1 MFVTYGR
8 IKGFFCK
15 QGGFYSA
22 EICVERGATQGDV
35 DSPVIFNLI
44 IDAVL
49 RKVTEEIDFGGSKLS
64 FYADDGL
71 LEHTDPKALQ
81 RDVDR
86 VVDLFALF
94 GLKANREKTKFM
106 VVRGPQAPMA
116 QNATTYNK
124 VRQGGLSNNQWR
136 KGKVICERCRVEVT
150 QGSLRRH
157 LEQVHGVERREYAC
171 PTVGEAQ
178 PGVLKVKMNGKGV
191 FTPCPVSG
199 CMG

>member
-1 MFVTYGR
+1 M
-8 IKGFFCK
+8 
-15 QGGFYSA
+15 
-22 EICVERGATQGDV
+22 
-35 DSPVIFNLI
+35 
-44 IDAVL
+44 
-49 RKVTEEIDFGGSKLS
+49 
-64 FYADDGL
+64 
-71 LEHTDPKALQ
+71 
-81 RDVDR
+81 
-86 VVDLFALF
+86 VDLFALF

-106 VVRGPQAPMA
+106 IVRGPQAPMA